1 MLTDNLWQSGNNK
14 RHAYLIS
21 AYNEFAL
28 LKLLIKS
35 LDDKRND
42 IFVAM
47 DAKAKD
53 FNEQNF
59 VNITKYSKLV
69 FVRRIKSYWAAFT
82 QVDFILLMMKEASR
96 NNYEYYH
103 MISGVD
109 IPLKS
114 QDDIHLF
121 FNEHRG
127 MEFVDIWKKSAQEM
141 KRDYETVTS
150 FRQKCIDLFRVK
162 HYDHSIRYYFTQ
174 KHLNIQRANIID
186 KIIGILGRL
195 SVAVQK
201 ILGIVRNKD
210 IKIYTGS
217 DWFSITNN
225 LVNLVLEKEDWI
237 REKLQYTFC
246 PSQLFVNTVLKNSY
260 LEENIYN
267 DTSSTSANL
276 RYIIWTRDP
285 KLGIPYIFR
294 STDYESLLNS
304 RCLFARKFSI
314 AIDKEIIKKL
324 YYRLLPKDV
333 VDEILS

>member
-1 MLTDNLWQSGNNK
+1 MLTNNQWQSRNNK
-14 RHAYLIS
+14 KHAYLIS

-53 FNEQNF
+53 FSEQNF
-59 VNITKYSKLV
+59 ANITKYSKLF
-69 FVRRIKSYWAAFT
+69 FVKRIKSYWAAFT
-82 QVDFILLMMKEASR
+82 QVDFILLMMKEASK

-114 QDDIHLF
+114 QDDIHF
-121 FNEHRG
+121 FFDEHQG
-127 MEFVDIWKKSAQEM
+127 MEFVDIWKKSALEM
-141 KRDYETVTS
+141 KKDYETTTG
-150 FRQKCIDLFRVK
+150 FKQKLFDLFRIK
-162 HYDHSIRYYFTQ
+162 HYDHSIRYHFTQ
-174 KHLNIQRANIID
+174 KNLNLQRANMIG

-195 SVAVQK
+195 SVTVQK
-201 ILGIVRNKD
+201 ILGIVRNSD
-210 IKIYTGS
+210 IKMYTGS
-217 DWFSITNN
+217 DWFSITSN
-225 LVNLVLEKEDWI
+225 LVKLILEKEDWI

-246 PSQLFVNTVLKNSY
+246 PSQLFVNTILKNSS
-260 LEENIYN
+260 LKESIYN
-267 DTSSTSANL
+267 DSISTPANM

-285 KLGIPYIFR
+285 KLGVPYIFR
-294 STDYESLLNS
+294 STDYEDLSNS
-304 RCLFARKFSI
+304 KCLFARKFST